1 VSNREEAMAA
11 FGELLD
17 IMDNLRE
24 KCPWDQQQTIE
35 SLRHLSLEEVHELSD
50 AILQN
55 NMDEVKKELGDLF
68 LHILFYAR
76 IASESS
82 DFDILQVMNSLK
94 EKLIRRHPHIYG
106 NVSLHSADDVQYQ
119 WEKIKQEEKKHQK
132 NPSYLDGVPS
142 SLPSLI
148 KAFRIQE
155 KAAQTGFDWDNAT
168 DVWSKVK
175 EEWLEFTLESN
186 PDLKAEEFGD
196 LLFSLVNYARFTKI
210 NPDDAM
216 EFANIKFMR
225 RFHFIENE
233 ASKSGTT
240 LDQMTLTDME
250 ALWQKAKNIEKI

>member
-1 VSNREEAMAA
+1 MAA

-24 KCPWDQQQTIE
+24 KCPWDQKQTIE

-50 AILQN
+50 AILQH

-68 LHILFYAR
+68 LHVLFYAK

-82 DFDILQVMNSLK
+82 DFDIFQVMNSLK

-148 KAFRIQE
+148 KAYRIQE

-175 EEWLEFTLESN
+175 EEWLEFTRETN

-210 NPDDAM
+210 NPDDAL
-216 EFANIKFMR
+216 ESANRKFMR
-225 RFHFIENE
+225 RFHFMEHE
-233 ASKSGTT
+233 ATQLGTT
-240 LDQMTLTDME
+240 LDQMTLTEME
-250 ALWQKAKNIEKI
+250 TLWQKAKNLEKK